1 MNDTPTQSAPEAVSL
16 TASAAKRIQ
25 QQLAR
30 RGSGLGL
37 RVGAKRSG
45 CSGWAYTLDY
55 ADAVG
60 SDDTVFES
68 HDAKVV
74 VARPHLEQLSGITV
88 DFQRDG
94 LNERFAFINP
104 NVKGTCGCGESFAV

>member
-1 MNDTPTQSAPEAVSL
+1 MDDPQVFATEAVSL
-16 TASAAKRIQ
+16 TAAAATRIHK
-25 QQLAR
+25 QLAQ
-30 RGSGLGL
+30 RGSGVGL
-37 RVGAKRSG
+37 RVGVKRSG

-55 ADAVG
+55 ADTVG
-60 SDDTVFES
+60 ADDAVFES

-74 VARPHLEQLSGITV
+74 VARSHLEQLGGITV

>member
-1 MNDTPTQSAPEAVSL
+1 MTDVLTSDATGAVSL
-16 TASAAKRIQ
+16 TAAAAKRIQ
-25 QQLAR
+25 QQLTQ
-30 RGSGLGL
+30 RGRGVGL
-37 RVGAKRSG
+37 RVGVKRSG

-55 ADAVG
+55 ADQVEAE
-60 SDDTVFES
+60 DAVFES

-74 VARPHLEQLSGITV
+74 VARPHLAQLSGITV

>member
-1 MNDTPTQSAPEAVSL
+1 MSNAVNLTEA
-16 TASAAKRIQ
+16 AAQRIRT
-25 QQLAR
+25 QLAQ
-30 RGSGLGL
+30 RGHGVGL
-37 RVGAKRSG
+37 RVGVKRSG

-55 ADAVG
+55 ADEVRAE
-60 SDDTVFES
+60 DTVFEA
-68 HDAKVV
+68 HAATVV
-74 VARPHLEQLSGITV
+74 VAEDHLPQLAGITV